1 MNGDNGNGKD
11 IIPEVKTESP
21 DDVINQV
28 TLMEIVVKRH
38 RDNSETMQ
46 LICQENLMVNHKQFL
61 IKKLLTAIEIVMSAT
76 KRNKNQIV
84 VGSNNL
90 VNKLKNRMK
99 GAFGGK
105 SI

>member
-1 MNGDNGNGKD
+1 MSDNGDGKKD
-11 IIPEVKTESP
+11 LVPEVKKESP
-21 DDVINQV
+21 DDVMNQV
-28 TLMEIVVKRH
+28 TLMEIVMKRH

-46 LICQENLMVNHKQFL
+46 LICQENLMVNHKKFL
-61 IKKLLTAIEIVMSAT
+61 IKKLITAIDIVLNAT

-84 VGSNNL
+84 VGSNNMI
-90 VNKLKNRMK
+90 NKFKNRMK

>member
-1 MNGDNGNGKD
+1 MSNNGNGKEE
-11 IIPEVKTESP
+11 IKSEVKESP

-28 TLMEIVVKRH
+28 TLMEIVIKRH

-46 LICQENLMVNHKQFL
+46 LICQENLMVNHKVFL
-61 IKKLLTAIEIVMSAT
+61 IRKLMTAIDIVLSAT
-76 KRNKNQIV
+76 KKNKNQIV

-90 VNKLKNRMK
+90 INKLTNRVK

-105 SI
+105 